1 MDAELSNLNRPIN
14 IPLLPSSEL
23 DSDSPSL
30 LPTEGR
36 PLAHQSRSLPLSD
49 FLPSPSFLEHVVGK
63 MRVVYDTSPT
73 CPVGAPSRDGASN
86 RNLKPAPKVAPP
98 PPTSS
103 RANRRQGIIF
113 NVQALPQEL
122 KALQGQSD
130 SKNPAGPA

>member
-1 MDAELSNLNRPIN
+1 MSAYKLFR
-14 IPLLPSSEL
+14 
-23 DSDSPSL
+23 
-30 LPTEGR
+30 
-36 PLAHQSRSLPLSD
+36 SRSNSWQAQQKAKYTPTAY
-49 FLPSPSFLEHVVGK
+49 EVAK

-130 SKNPAGPA
+130 SKNPTGPA

>member
-1 MDAELSNLNRPIN
+1 
-14 IPLLPSSEL
+14 
-23 DSDSPSL
+23 
-30 LPTEGR
+30 
-36 PLAHQSRSLPLSD
+36 
-49 FLPSPSFLEHVVGK
+49 

-130 SKNPAGPA
+130 SKNPTGPA